1 MSKLLVKEYN
11 KFLTENFKGLTLKSP
26 LFYNW
31 DASLRFDLQPN
42 AENPITPD
50 MSEYFETVLNRS
62 TQILDSVFSSD
73 DDIFI
78 VLHQFKGRSRKKIKL
93 GNFAFKQ
100 ITDLNKG
107 DVEFS
112 VVKRLYE
119 PNDNNEI
126 WNRAIVKSKVLNLNN
141 KELLQAISYTD
152 FPSNKHRIQFE
163 TFIINISK
171 KIIFHMYDDR
181 GLDVTASDKKSLAP
195 IYHKHKN
202 WLLDYDI
209 DMMHERIKDVL

>member
-1 MSKLLVKEYN
+1 
-11 KFLTENFKGLTLKSP
+11 
-26 LFYNW
+26 
-31 DASLRFDLQPN
+31 
-42 AENPITPD
+42 
-50 MSEYFETVLNRS
+50 
-62 TQILDSVFSSD
+62 
-73 DDIFI
+73 
-78 VLHQFKGRSRKKIKL
+78 
-93 GNFAFKQ
+93 
-100 ITDLNKG
+100 LNKG